1 MAEPTEQAYSGVNG
15 QAVEDTRPGLN
26 HGLFYRLN
34 YMPSPR
40 SYYCPSVKLGEWRY
54 ENYITKQG
62 RWPAWSVAPGSN
74 PYVRSGYVYFP
85 QSNQLMS
92 KLRPD
97 YYKLADKSTQLES
110 RLATMTDLIH
120 AYDVIPHRTARNPNA
135 LNVLWGDMHVTIC
148 TTKAAFDPALWG
160 SPANAAG
167 AIPGEDAIRFQK
179 IIALLKP

>member
-1 MAEPTEQAYSGVNG
+1 M
-15 QAVEDTRPGLN
+15 EDTRPGLN
-26 HGLFYRLN
+26 YGLFYRLN
-34 YMPSPR
+34 YIPSPI

-62 RWPAWSVAPGSN
+62 RWPAWSVAPGCN